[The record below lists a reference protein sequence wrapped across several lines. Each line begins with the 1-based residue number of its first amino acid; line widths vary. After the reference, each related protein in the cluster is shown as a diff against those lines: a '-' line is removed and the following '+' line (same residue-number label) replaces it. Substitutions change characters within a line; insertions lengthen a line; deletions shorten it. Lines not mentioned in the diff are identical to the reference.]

1 MYIPEDSTLHFLV
14 VWKFNEYFSLVW
26 SQQNWCCVFQVVSEM
41 ASAAGLVCKVD
52 PTLVA
57 ALRSQKN
64 GNRITVLF
72 SIRAAQTIYV
82 SHFISSVNEV
92 LSIRY
97 LFNSY
102 TASYTIPVLWSPLS
116 SRSLSSSKHYA
127 MYIFVPMLFAVIKCL
142 FRAFS
147 WHVQKCIIVAVWNS
161 STKEKWQSFKL
172 ENKWKLHGAR
182 WDMEQHFSTSFQY
195 NHQYSFT
202 QFEKYMAWQYHS

>member
-1 MYIPEDSTLHFLV
+1 
-14 VWKFNEYFSLVW
+14 
-26 SQQNWCCVFQVVSEM
+26 M

-102 TASYTIPVLWSPLS
+102 TASYTIPVL
-116 SRSLSSSKHYA
+116 
-127 MYIFVPMLFAVIKCL
+127 
-142 FRAFS
+142 
-147 WHVQKCIIVAVWNS
+147 
-161 STKEKWQSFKL
+161 
-172 ENKWKLHGAR
+172 
-182 WDMEQHFSTSFQY
+182 
-195 NHQYSFT
+195 
-202 QFEKYMAWQYHS
+202 